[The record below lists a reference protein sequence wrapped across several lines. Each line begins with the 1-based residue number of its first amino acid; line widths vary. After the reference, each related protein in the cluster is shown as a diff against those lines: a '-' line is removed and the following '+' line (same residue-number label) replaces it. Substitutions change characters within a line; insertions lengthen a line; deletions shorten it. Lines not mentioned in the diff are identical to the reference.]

1 MHLNADELI
10 DLAEGT
16 RPEVSAPHLAGCERC
31 RRQLDELRAVMSIVM
46 DDSAAG
52 VPEPSPLFWDH
63 LSDRVRSAVAA
74 EDQPRHW
81 WPGAT
86 PWWRR
91 VLPLSA
97 VAVASLLIAVVLS
110 SRVMAPRVPAPG
122 VNAALPPEA
131 TAADLLR
138 PADVLDSAPDD
149 ASLTLVASLAE
160 HLDLDAAGEAG
171 HAPRESA
178 EHAVTQMSDDDL
190 RELRRV
196 LKEELARPGA

>member
-1 MHLNADELI
+1 
-10 DLAEGT
+10 
-16 RPEVSAPHLAGCERC
+16 
-31 RRQLDELRAVMSIVM
+31 
-46 DDSAAG
+46 
-52 VPEPSPLFWDH
+52 
-63 LSDRVRSAVAA
+63 
-74 EDQPRHW
+74 
-81 WPGAT
+81 
-86 PWWRR
+86 
-91 VLPLSA
+91 
-97 VAVASLLIAVVLS
+97 
-110 SRVMAPRVPAPG
+110 

-138 PADVLDSAPDD
+138 APDVLDSAPDD

-171 HAPRESA
+171 LAPRGSA

>member
-16 RPEVSAPHLAGCERC
+16 RPEVSAPHLASCERC
-31 RRQLDELRAVMSIVM
+31 RRQLDELRAVMSIVVG
-46 DDSAAG
+46 DSAADM
-52 VPEPSPLFWDH
+52 PEPSPLFWDH

-81 WPGAT
+81 WPGAA

-110 SRVMAPRVPAPG
+110 SRVMA
-122 VNAALPPEA
+122 
-131 TAADLLR
+131 
-138 PADVLDSAPDD
+138 
-149 ASLTLVASLAE
+149 VASWPLGACPAE
-160 HLDLDAAGEAG
+160 HLVLVAAGAAG
-171 HAPRESA
+171 LAPRGSA